1 MQVDK
6 LKYDENLSIAIG
18 LNVSSKVWKNTKI
31 TWSGLVQKLATP
43 VVTTETYKRFINAT
57 KEEQSKIKDVGGF
70 VGGFL
75 TNGRRDKTNVLYRQL
90 ITLDIDFSHE
100 NFGGI
105 LQCYSGVL
113 RLYIQ
118 LTSRVLKSHGI
129 D

>member
-6 LKYDENLSIAIG
+6 LKYDENLSIAVG
-18 LNVSSKVWKNTKI
+18 LNVSSKVWKNTKT
-31 TWSGLVQKLATP
+31 TWSNLVQKLATP
-43 VVTTETYKRFINAT
+43 VVTAETYKRFMSAT

-100 NFGGI
+100 N
-105 LQCYSGVL
+105 C
-113 RLYIQ
+113 
-118 LTSRVLKSHGI
+118 
-129 D
+129 

>member
-57 KEEQSKIKDVGGF
+57 KKSKV
-70 VGGFL
+70 
-75 TNGRRDKTNVLYRQL
+75 R
-90 ITLDIDFSHE
+90 
-100 NFGGI
+100 
-105 LQCYSGVL
+105 
-113 RLYIQ
+113 
-118 LTSRVLKSHGI
+118 
-129 D
+129 